1 MNYEEA
7 ISQLSDEDHA
17 RLVADTLYGALLGF
31 TSAGVSPQKAV
42 RAVMVTFLQGVH
54 GPQVWK
60 SLGVPQTTALAPP
73 RGRDGADGHR
83 GARLLAA
90 PAGGVDRHLDVG
102 GLLALRLARWLPVW
116 RVRLWRRLPLQE
128 LRNVLRLRSPKH
140 G

>member
-60 SLGVPQTTALAPP
+60 SLGVPQTTAE
-73 RGRDGADGHR
+73 R
-83 GARLLAA
+83 
-90 PAGGVDRHLDVG
+90 
-102 GLLALRLARWLPVW
+102 
-116 RVRLWRRLPLQE
+116 WRREYREVKKLVQDIPEEIPAEAIDAYVQLVVENAKKDQE
-128 LRNVLRLRSPKH
+128 AAK
-140 G
+140 